1 MSAFQRRDVLGR
13 PVQVFVP
20 RGAGPFPCVVFLHG
34 VGENGT
40 DGVRHLAVGLPPY
53 VEAHAADFPAVVI
66 APQCKGPWKWVD
78 EDEEVL
84 LAAIDAVGSQVPLD
98 PARLYLTGLSQGG
111 CSTFDLG
118 AKYAEKWA
126 ALVVVCGAGRPADAM
141 RMRRLPV
148 RIYHGERDEV
158 VPPSGGHK
166 FDESS
171 LGGRDMSR
179 LLPHAAY
186 TEFPGADHF
195 IWDRVYSDP
204 ALWDWLFAQRRP

>member
-1 MSAFQRRDVLGR
+1 MSAFQRREVLGR
-13 PVQVFVP
+13 AFQLFVP
-20 RGAGPFPCVVFLHG
+20 RGNGPFPCVVFLHG
-34 VGENGT
+34 VGENGS
-40 DGVRHLAVGLPPY
+40 DGEKHLKVGLPPY
-53 VEAHAADFPAVVI
+53 VESRAADFPAVVI
-66 APQCKGPWKWVD
+66 APQCKGPWKWVG

-118 AKYAEKWA
+118 AKYPEKWS
-126 ALVVVCGAGRPADAM
+126 ALVIVCGAGRPADAM

-148 RIYHGERDEV
+148 RIYHGEKDDV
-158 VPPSGGHK
+158 VPASGGHR
-166 FDESS
+166 FDEVGI
-171 LGGRDMSR
+171 GGRDMSR

-186 TEFPGADHF
+186 TEFAGADHF

-204 ALWDWLFAQRRP
+204 ALWDWLLAQRRP